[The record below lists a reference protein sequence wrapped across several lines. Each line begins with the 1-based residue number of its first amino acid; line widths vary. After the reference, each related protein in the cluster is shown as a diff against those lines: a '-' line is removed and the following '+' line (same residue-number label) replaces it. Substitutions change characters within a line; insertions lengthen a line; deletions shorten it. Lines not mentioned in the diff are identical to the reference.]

1 MSALSILAAAAA
13 AQAAAQT
20 GTPTTTPSA
29 TAPTA
34 ASGTQRTPGESDY
47 LDLEGGLGYSTNPL
61 LKVGSGLGR
70 AFGRVS
76 LHAVHSRVS
85 ERSTTL
91 ISAYAQNVSYFGR
104 YGSQQSL
111 EADARHDTAVS
122 EHTRIFVDASGSFDK
137 GGQLDTQIIGLPLVP
152 PPPGSPGT
160 PPVLLPIGSDIL
172 SITGRVY
179 RVAAHAGAAFAIS
192 PRDSLTVSSGAE
204 YVAFRGAQR
213 SDYTT
218 IPVSLAYDRKVS
230 PQTTVGARIVFQ
242 DTNYNGPADTRV
254 ITPQAT
260 ASVHLSDRLTFDG
273 AVGVSFARVNDGV
286 RTTNSTGF
294 AGEADLCLNAEKS
307 NLCARLSAN
316 EETPTVAGPARSVS
330 ATVDYS
336 RRLSADS
343 SFDLSA
349 GIDHYSAPV
358 SVITGRTFSSATYYR
373 AAADYNRRISGRWFA
388 GVNLAAR
395 KLAESGPDPDAD
407 LSASLFIRYRFGDV
421 R

>member
-20 GTPTTTPSA
+20 GTPTATPSA
-29 TAPTA
+29 SAPTA
-34 ASGTQRTPGESDY
+34 VSGTERKPGESDY
-47 LDLEGGLGYSTNPL
+47 IDLEGGLGYSTNPL
-61 LKVGSGLGR
+61 LQTGSDLGR
-70 AFGRVS
+70 GFGRIS
-76 LHAVHSRVS
+76 LHAVHARVS

-104 YGSQQSL
+104 YGSQQSF
-111 EADARHDTAVS
+111 EADARHDTAIN

-152 PPPGSPGT
+152 PLPGAPGT
-160 PPVLLPIGSDIL
+160 PPVLLPIGSDFL
-172 SITGRVY
+172 SITGRTW
-179 RVAAHAGAAFAIS
+179 RIAAHGGATFALS
-192 PRDSLTVSSGAE
+192 PRDDLSVTGGAE
-204 YVAFRGAQR
+204 HVAFRGAEDT
-213 SDYTT
+213 DYTT
-218 IPVSLAYDRKVS
+218 IPISLSYDRQIS
-230 PQTTVGARIVFQ
+230 PRSTIGARVTFA

-254 ITPQAT
+254 VTPQVT
-260 ASVHLSDRLTFDG
+260 TRVRLSERVTFDG
-273 AVGVSFARVNDGV
+273 AVGISFARVNDGV

-294 AGEADLCLNAEKS
+294 AGEGDLCLNGEES
-307 NLCARLSAN
+307 NLCARAAAN
-316 EETPTVAGPARSVS
+316 EETPTVAGPARSVDAS
-330 ATVDYS
+330 IDYS

-349 GIDHYSAPV
+349 GISHFSAPI
-358 SVITGRTFSSATYYR
+358 SVITGRTFSSSTYYR
-373 AAADYNRRISGRWFA
+373 AAADYSRRISGRWFG

-395 KLAESGPDPDAD
+395 KLAENGPDPKAD